1 MKIGARTIK
10 TGLAVALTFFLTNLL
25 ESKLG
30 TPQYDIS
37 GIAAITA
44 VIGMQPSIRGT
55 LDTFKNRII
64 ATIIGTLMAFLI
76 GLSLGMNPLW
86 IGLGSIIIV
95 LVCLKLGLHGS
106 IRFALVTLCAIGA
119 YDDFLV
125 EGALYRVL
133 GMFIGIIISTALNIF
148 IMPPDYT
155 DSLKD
160 KIGILSEKFGKLYRT
175 AIEDLLHEEKTEKEM
190 IKRKRQIIRDE
201 LDETRELYNLL
212 NEDISSRDKPALQGF
227 KRSINAVQSNLD
239 RLMAIHRSIVFMPDS
254 EAYLG
259 IRKELYE
266 YLDDLLTLHR
276 KIYDRII
283 SGGEF
288 CYPENNDFTASS
300 ENLRKNIVW
309 LIKETDDEA
318 VFEFYNIFFEGM
330 RIHEKLNQLLEEF
343 DLPGETVRAS

>member
-1 MKIGARTIK
+1 
-10 TGLAVALTFFLTNLL
+10 
-25 ESKLG
+25 
-30 TPQYDIS
+30 
-37 GIAAITA
+37 
-44 VIGMQPSIRGT
+44 
-55 LDTFKNRII
+55 
-64 ATIIGTLMAFLI
+64 
-76 GLSLGMNPLW
+76 
-86 IGLGSIIIV
+86 
-95 LVCLKLGLHGS
+95 
-106 IRFALVTLCAIGA
+106 
-119 YDDFLV
+119 
-125 EGALYRVL
+125 
-133 GMFIGIIISTALNIF
+133 MFIGIIISTALNIF

-160 KIGILSEKFGKLYRT
+160 KIGILSEKFGKRT
-175 AIEDLLHEEKTEKEM
+175 APLSRTCCTRKTEKEM

-227 KRSINAVQSNLD
+227 KRSINAIQSNLD